1 MKKLF
6 LLFLSFALLNSP
18 VWAFEWGKVREGEG
32 YILFVDG
39 ESSNEAVNNK
49 QNIKEFWIK
58 EIYLDGTP
66 QKMAPHLPADAA
78 IFHTKLKANCKNKT
92 FAIEEVRVWDLQE
105 TKMIGGVV
113 KTPVSKLD
121 WTKME
126 GEYHGI
132 LANGICELSG
142 KK

>member
-6 LLFLSFALLNSP
+6 LLFLSFAFLNSP
-18 VWAFEWGKVREGEG
+18 AWAFEWGKVHENEGH
-32 YILFVDG
+32 ILFLDD
-39 ESSNEAVNNK
+39 ESSEEAVNNK

-66 QKMAPHLPADAA
+66 QKRSPHLSADAA
-78 IFHTKLKANCKNKT
+78 IFHAKLKANCKNKT
-92 FAIEEVRVWDLQE
+92 FAIEEVRLWDLQE
-105 TKMIGGVV
+105 TKMISVV
-113 KTPVSKLD
+113 KIPVSKLG

-126 GEYHGI
+126 GNYHGMI
-132 LANGICELSG
+132 ANGICEISG

>member
-1 MKKLF
+1 M
-6 LLFLSFALLNSP
+6 
-18 VWAFEWGKVREGEG
+18 RESESD
-32 YILFVDG
+32 ILFVDL
-39 ESSNEAVNNK
+39 ETVEAAVNNK

-66 QKMAPHLPADAA
+66 QKIAPGLPADAA

-92 FAIEEVRVWDLQE
+92 FAIEEMRLWDLQE
-105 TKMIGGVV
+105 TKMIGVH
-113 KTPVSKLD
+113 KIPVSKLD

-132 LANGICELSG
+132 LANGICEMSG
-142 KK
+142 QK

>member
-18 VWAFEWGKVREGEG
+18 AWAFEWGKVHENEGR
-32 YILFVDG
+32 ILFVDE
-39 ESSNEAVNNK
+39 ESSEEAVNNK

-66 QKMAPHLPADAA
+66 QKMVPHLPADAA
-78 IFHTKLKANCKNKT
+78 IFHIKLKANCKNKT
-92 FAIEEVRVWDLQE
+92 VAIEELRVWDLQE
-105 TKMIGGVV
+105 TKMIGVV

-121 WTKME
+121 WRKME
-126 GEYHGI
+126 GSSHGI
-132 LANGICELSG
+132 IANRICEISG